1 MKRISL
7 EYCHIYPG
15 VNEKGEIVMAN
26 KWAPRVLEMF
36 KDCKIQKCIMIDDIH
51 ATKEVNEEY
60 IKSLIEKLE
69 VKPDCIYLESEFI
82 REAHKMVEKINP
94 KERDFIQS
102 AERTWLRESA
112 EKFRTTTEFLL
123 SWKEKNGETTFSCPA
138 LAATSYLVRL
148 GFIKKRGVKTVYG
161 DKLMLAD
168 QIINILSSSHLQVE
182 DKAQSLLEATY
193 KNSLRKTSWFFY

>member
-1 MKRISL
+1 
-7 EYCHIYPG
+7 
-15 VNEKGEIVMAN
+15 
-26 KWAPRVLEMF
+26 
-36 KDCKIQKCIMIDDIH
+36 MIDDIH

>member
-1 MKRISL
+1 MKKISL

-15 VNEKGEIVMAN
+15 INEREEIEMAN

-36 KDCKIQKCIMIDDIH
+36 KDCKVQKCIMIDDIH
-51 ATKEVNEEY
+51 ATKEITDEY
-60 IKSLIEKLE
+60 IKSLIERLD

-82 REAHKMVEKINP
+82 AEAHEMVEKINP

-102 AERTWLRESA
+102 AERTWLRENA

-123 SWKEKNGETTFSCPA
+123 SWKAKNGETKFSCPA

-148 GFIKKRGVKTVYG
+148 GFLKESKVKTIYG
-161 DKLMLAD
+161 EKLIIAD
-168 QIINILSSSHLQVE
+168 QIINILSSSFLQVE
-182 DKAQSLLEATY
+182 DKAQSLLESTY
-193 KNSLRKTSWFFY
+193 KDSLRKTSWFFY